1 MADQEK
7 TASDKILKGM
17 GAGSQIRKGV
27 HLLSAQ
33 GHVLVVELSHS
44 VVMVDC
50 GRGGEQTR
58 ALLKELRAITDK
70 PIEAVCYSH
79 GHGGYNF
86 GVPAIKAHNRERGD
100 APPTLVAQR
109 NVKKRYDR
117 YRATD
122 QFQRI
127 LGQMQ
132 FPGPRSKR
140 SEDPYV
146 DPDITFNEH
155 LILHERSPRVE
166 LLWVPSETDDA
177 LAVWLPET
185 RVLYG
190 GAATP
195 GDAIPNIGTPLR
207 TQRLTLRWAESL
219 ERMAALRPEVLL
231 TEFGAVIDGE
241 SKVQDRLHQTAKA
254 LRWLREEVVSR
265 LNQGL
270 DEQEILAD
278 LRYPPELFEVP
289 WMTPNYGS
297 PDYIVRDLIR
307 EESGWWD
314 RNPTSLHP
322 AHPDAAAE
330 ARFHA
335 LAEPEKIIERAKALA
350 AEGEFQLALHVV
362 DLVAEGPAS
371 HGLVQEG
378 RLLKAE
384 LCRFRAKEIRPYVS
398 KALYRSSAE
407 LLETGRSW
415 RDLA

>member
-127 LGQMQ
+127 LAQMQ

>member
-166 LLWVPSETDDA
+166 LIWVPSETDDA

>member
-1 MADQEK
+1 MNDTEK
-7 TASDKILKGM
+7 TAGEKILR
-17 GAGSQIRKGV
+17 GAAAGAQIRKGV

-33 GHVLVVELSHS
+33 GHVLVVELPHS
-44 VVMVDC
+44 VLMVDC

-58 ALLKELRAITDK
+58 ALLRELRNITDK
-70 PIEAVCYSH
+70 PIETVCYSH

-86 GVPAIKAHNRERGD
+86 GVPAIRAHNHERGD

-117 YRATD
+117 YRATE

-132 FPGPRSKR
+132 FPGPRPKR

-146 DPDITFNEH
+146 DPDITFGEH
-155 LILHERSPRVE
+155 LILHEKSPRVE

-231 TEFGAVIDGE
+231 TEFGAIIDGE
-241 SKVQDRLHQTAKA
+241 SEVQERLHQTAKA
-254 LRWLREEVVSR
+254 LRWLRDEVVSR

-270 DEQEILAD
+270 KEEEILAD
-278 LRYPPELFEVP
+278 LSYPPELFEVP

-322 AHPDAAAE
+322 AHPDEAAQ
-330 ARFHA
+330 ARFYA
-335 LAEPEKIIERAKALA
+335 LSEPEKIIAKAKALA
-350 AEGEFQLALHVV
+350 ADGEIQLALHVV
-362 DLVAEGPAS
+362 DLVAEGPGANS
-371 HGLVQEG
+371 LVQEA

-384 LCRFRAKEIRPYVS
+384 LCRLRAKEIRPYVS
-398 KALYRSSAE
+398 KALYLSSAD
-407 LLETGRSW
+407 LLETDRSW
-415 RDLA
+415 KDLA

>member
-127 LGQMQ
+127 LAQMQ

-371 HGLVQEG
+371 HVLVQEG

>member
-7 TASDKILKGM
+7 NAGDKILKGVAA
-17 GAGSQIRKGV
+17 GAQIRKGA

-33 GHVLVVELSHS
+33 GHVLVVELPHS

-50 GRGGEQTR
+50 GRGGQQTQ

-70 PIEAVCYSH
+70 PIETVCYSH

-86 GVPAIKAHNRERGD
+86 GVPAIRAHNRERRE

-155 LILHERSPRVE
+155 LVLHDDNPRVE

-177 LAVWLPET
+177 LAVWMPET

-241 SKVQDRLHQTAKA
+241 SEVHERLIQTAKA
-254 LRWLREEVVSR
+254 LRWLRDEVVSH
-265 LNQGL
+265 LNRGL
-270 DEQEILAD
+270 NEQEILAE

-297 PDYIVRDLIR
+297 PDYIVRDLVR

-314 RNPTSLHP
+314 RNPTTLHP
-322 AHPDAAAE
+322 AHPDAVAE

-335 LAEPEKIIERAKALA
+335 LGEPEKILARARALA
-350 AEGEFQLALHVV
+350 ADGEIQLALHVV
-362 DLVAEGPAS
+362 DLVAEGPGS
-371 HGLVQEG
+371 NSLVQEG

-384 LCRFRAKEIRPYVS
+384 LCKLRAKEIRPYVS

-415 RDLA
+415 KDLA